1 MLVISTVLAAGLLS
15 LLAVRLRAERPDP
28 RPKRLPVMLLLSA
41 MLGAGAVFA
50 YYPAA
55 LFFGYV
61 IEGWLD
67 QPLRDIVLWLVI
79 TVLCYLVFLIAR
91 LFARLLHLSKKHTLT
106 ALTLLFVILLVGV
119 YVLYVRISGNYF

>member
-15 LLAVRLRAERPDP
+15 LLAVRLRAARPDS

-41 MLGAGAVFA
+41 LLGTGAVFA

-55 LFFGYV
+55 FFFGDV

-67 QPLRDIVLWLVI
+67 QPLLDIVLWLVI

-106 ALTLLFVILLVGV
+106 ALILLFVILLVGV